1 VGRIYAIALNTFR
14 EAVRDRVLY
23 GVLGFATAVLL
34 FTLVLAELSLHQQ
47 ERVIEDLGL
56 ASISLFSVL
65 VAVFLGSSLLYKEIE
80 RKTLYVILPKPIRRT
95 EFLLGKFFGICL
107 TALVFI
113 AMMGALQLWVTSVQA
128 EVDGT
133 LAFGVLLGLGLL
145 LWGVAYRASDRTAV
159 LIPWSIVALGVCTG
173 LLMVAG
179 RDVTPIL
186 AQLSLC
192 AGEVIVLSGV
202 ALVFSSFS
210 TPFLTGVFTMG
221 VWLMGRS
228 ADDMATIKS
237 KKLAEPI
244 KQTLHFLAEVVPNL
258 HLYMPGR
265 TILTGAAD
273 VGVWQYVATSLGY
286 GVLYAAIMLVIASRI
301 FQRRDFI

>member
-1 VGRIYAIALNTFR
+1 
-14 EAVRDRVLY
+14 
-23 GVLGFATAVLL
+23 
-34 FTLVLAELSLHQQ
+34 
-47 ERVIEDLGL
+47 
-56 ASISLFSVL
+56 
-65 VAVFLGSSLLYKEIE
+65 
-80 RKTLYVILPKPIRRT
+80 
-95 EFLLGKFFGICL
+95 
-107 TALVFI
+107 
-113 AMMGALQLWVTSVQA
+113 
-128 EVDGT
+128 
-133 LAFGVLLGLGLL
+133 
-145 LWGVAYRASDRTAV
+145 
-159 LIPWSIVALGVCTG
+159 
-173 LLMVAG
+173 
-179 RDVTPIL
+179 VTPIL